1 MIKEESIKD
10 LTSGK
15 VEAVLLG
22 LESNHFVTTR
32 VDKALAQIG
41 GFKGDRH
48 SGLTKPADSR
58 TSFYEPGTQIYNDR
72 QVTIVSMEELA
83 QVAARLD
90 LPEIKAEWMGANL
103 LISGL
108 KDLSRISPASR
119 LFFEGGAVL
128 YVTKYNNPCS
138 TVGRSVQDFYPERTD
153 LASHFPKAAW
163 HLRGIV
169 AVVDVPGEIGAG
181 EVVRVKHETRYVYQE

>member
-10 LTSGK
+10 LPSGK
-15 VEAVLLG
+15 VEAVMLG
-22 LESNHFVTTR
+22 LQRDHFVTTR

-48 SGLTKPADSR
+48 AGLTKPADSR
-58 TSFYEPGTQIYNDR
+58 TSFFVPGTQIFNDR
-72 QVTIVSMEELA
+72 QVTILSLEELA
-83 QVAARLD
+83 LVAARLE
-90 LPEIKAEWMGANL
+90 LPEIKAEWLGGNL

-138 TVGRSVQDFYPERTD
+138 TAGRSVQDYYPERTD
-153 LASHFPKAAW
+153 LVSHFPKQAW
-163 HLRGIV
+163 NLRGIV
-169 AVVDVPGEIGAG
+169 AVVDVPGEIRTG
-181 EVVRVKHETRYVYQE
+181 EVVRVKLEARYVYQD